1 MTILSDTEYFNIR
14 KELRE
19 RYFTDGNFTQLT
31 DVKFFRRFLKSNGD
45 EHIGELSEY
54 YFCVKYLVRPDQQ
67 QTLHEKARFDDIKKL
82 KLILS
87 NPNRYLNPKSNIQ
100 GIYNYL
106 QELHQYNTERWLTDR
121 VVKILSIFEQYKNNL
136 SISTKLENN
145 QQLWI

>member
-1 MTILSDTEYFNIR
+1 MTILSDREYFTIR

-31 DVKFFRRFLKSNGD
+31 DVKFFQRFLKSNGN

-106 QELHQYNTERWLTDR
+106 QELHQYNTERWLVDR
-121 VVKILSIFEQYKNNL
+121 VTKILSIFDKHKNNL

>member
-1 MTILSDTEYFNIR
+1 MTILSDREYFTIR

-31 DVKFFRRFLKSNGD
+31 DVKFFQRFLKSNGN

-87 NPNRYLNPKSNIQ
+87 NPNRYLNLKSNIQ

-106 QELHQYNTERWLTDR
+106 QELHQYNTERWLVDR
-121 VVKILSIFEQYKNNL
+121 VTKILSIFDKHKNNL